1 MIRGLL
7 FVCFLSFC
15 HGGFVRLQNKDP
27 KAILGDPSSDEY
39 IDMILE
45 NLRKYIMDNNLDPM
59 GLPDLE
65 TGFSD
70 TILGITWHGTA
81 WLREGQFWGLTTID
95 RTGETSFTVDPVAG
109 VVELSATLSLSRP
122 SAHYKAHADF
132 MGIGVTADANIDIH
146 DVQIFLDATATLTS
160 DGLPEG
166 GLQLKEFRI
175 SHLGSIDIDISG
187 LGPLDWI
194 LELLVDFI
202 DTFFRDWIKDLVEG
216 LLRDIIQDLFNSI
229 HFEIP
234 PPQIPYLIK

>member
-1 MIRGLL
+1 MMRGLL

-81 WLREGQFWGLTTID
+81 W
-95 RTGETSFTVDPVAG
+95 
-109 VVELSATLSLSRP
+109 
-122 SAHYKAHADF
+122 
-132 MGIGVTADANIDIH
+132 VTNKILIQNIFIKKYPIPLAERRS
-146 DVQIFLDATATLTS
+146 V
-160 DGLPEG
+160 
-166 GLQLKEFRI
+166 
-175 SHLGSIDIDISG
+175 
-187 LGPLDWI
+187 LGPDY
-194 LELLVDFI
+194 
-202 DTFFRDWIKDLVEG
+202 
-216 LLRDIIQDLFNSI
+216 
-229 HFEIP
+229 H
-234 PPQIPYLIK
+234 